1 MDDPLFSIII
11 VNFNGKE
18 YLNNCLASVFNS
30 ACDDYEIIIVDNG
43 STDGSIE
50 FVKDTFSTKLY
61 KIRIINLKRN
71 FGPARARND
80 GVKIAR
86 GKYIG
91 FLDNDTEV
99 DKNWILEAIK
109 GFESSK
115 DIAALQCKLLFI
127 KNKHRIDYVGEYLS
141 NLGFLIPVAVYG
153 EEDNGQYDFKNRILS
168 AKSAGMFIKKSVF
181 DRIDGFDEDYFIFME
196 ETDLNWRAWLS
207 GYEIVFWP
215 PSVVYHSFS
224 ATKDIVDKR
233 FNNRLVRFHG
243 TKNYI
248 LTLYKNLSIKY
259 CIKILP
265 LHVFLWFCLSFYL
278 LVRGN
283 IRSSLNIFQGILWN
297 LVNFGKNSRK
307 RALVQKNR
315 IRTDTELFVN
325 FGLIKKRSFYYFINK
340 FIQSQK
346 VAITPENQ

>member
-1 MDDPLFSIII
+1 MDEPLFSIII

-18 YLNNCLASVFNS
+18 YLNNCLMSVFNN

-50 FVKDTFSTKLY
+50 FVKDTFSIKLY

-109 GFESSK
+109 GFESSE

-141 NLGFLIPVAVYG
+141 NLGFLIPVAAYG
-153 EEDNGQYDFKNRILS
+153 EEDNSQYDFKNRILS

-181 DRIDGFDEDYFIFME
+181 DRIGGFDEDYFIFME
-196 ETDLNWRAWLS
+196 ETDLNWRVWLS

-215 PSVVYHSFS
+215 HSVVYHSFS

-248 LTLYKNLSIKY
+248 LTLYKNFSIKY

-278 LVRGN
+278 LARGN

-297 LVNFGKNSRK
+297 LVNFSKNSRK
-307 RALVQKNR
+307 RALIQKNR

-325 FGLIKKRSFYYFINK
+325 LGLIKKRSFNYFIDK